1 MKKLYLTAICIF
13 LFGCSGHDKFA
24 STAVKEEIWCALNSK
39 QTPVGSAGPYIEI
52 QADDVHVVP
61 QKSQAAMRE
70 FLKGTSFLKISRQM
84 AKSLT
89 PSLDEQEERSLYY
102 LVRATGLYGDESES
116 FEGLKFNVFY
126 FPQTETLN
134 VYFFGLATHAT
145 PKSVAILI
153 RTKHPISRVN
163 SLCEIAA

>member
-39 QTPVGSAGPYIEI
+39 QTPVASAGSYIEI
-52 QADDVHVVP
+52 QPDDVHVVP

-70 FLKGTSFLKISRQM
+70 LLNGASFLKISRKM
-84 AKSLT
+84 AKSLM
-89 PSLDEQEERSLYY
+89 PSLGEQEEGNLYY
-102 LVRATGLYGDESES
+102 LVRAAGLYSEESES
-116 FEGLKFNVFY
+116 FEGLKFNAFY

-145 PKSVAILI
+145 PKNVVILI
-153 RTKHPISRVN
+153 GTRHPISKVN